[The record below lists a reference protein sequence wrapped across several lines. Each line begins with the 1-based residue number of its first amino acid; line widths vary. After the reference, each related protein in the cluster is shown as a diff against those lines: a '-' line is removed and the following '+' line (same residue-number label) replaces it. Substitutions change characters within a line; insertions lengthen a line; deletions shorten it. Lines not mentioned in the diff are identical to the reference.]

1 MKLTSKKKQE
11 ITFLLIAQTLLR
23 EYLIELETKELAIYT
38 ILQGLQSSLHF
49 VLTPYRRYLLHYGNV
64 ANKMIDIATE
74 NKQATICVP
83 FFVSSCLSVW
93 NENNKQIFS
102 QDLINGVFS
111 YYEKKLDKS
120 EIKANYQLAEKTYIT
135 IQENLK

>member
-49 VLTPYRRYLLHYGNV
+49 VLTPYRRYLLHYGDV
-64 ANKMIDIATE
+64 ANKMIDIATG
-74 NKQATICVP
+74 NKQAVIYVP
-83 FFVSSCLSVW
+83 LFVSSCLSIW
-93 NENNKQIFS
+93 NEYHKQVFS
-102 QDLINGVFS
+102 QDLITGVFS
-111 YYEKKLDKS
+111 YYENKLDRS
-120 EIKANYQLAEKTYIT
+120 EIKLNYQLAEKTYNT
-135 IQENLK
+135 IKENVR